1 MKVEK
6 ASEERKNRKKMR
18 GKKIDETN
26 RKIGERDKGNGNGG
40 GGERSMKCRL
50 QNSKKNNYSIPFL
63 FTARKKL
70 HFDTTG
76 G

>member
-50 QNSKKNNYSIPFL
+50 QNSKK
-63 FTARKKL
+63 K
-70 HFDTTG
+70 
-76 G
+76 

>member
-6 ASEERKNRKKMR
+6 ASEERKNR
-18 GKKIDETN
+18 IDETN

-50 QNSKKNNYSIPFL
+50 QNSKK
-63 FTARKKL
+63 K
-70 HFDTTG
+70 
-76 G
+76 